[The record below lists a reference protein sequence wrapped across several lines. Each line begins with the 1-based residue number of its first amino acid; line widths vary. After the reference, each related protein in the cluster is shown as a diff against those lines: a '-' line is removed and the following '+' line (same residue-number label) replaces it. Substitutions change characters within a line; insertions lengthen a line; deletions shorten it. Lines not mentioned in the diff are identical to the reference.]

1 MAMEDDKITIQ
12 LEIAQR
18 IISVVIKKEWEY
30 YYREA
35 EKRIN
40 DSFLTFAK
48 RFNYTDHQDLL
59 SKILLDYTVSLID
72 TEERLNEY
80 EEDLIP
86 RMEVLKQLTE
96 KLDID

>member
-1 MAMEDDKITIQ
+1 MEDDQIKIQI
-12 LEIAQR
+12 EEAQR
-18 IISVVIKKEWEY
+18 KINVIIKKEWEY

-40 DSFLTFAK
+40 DSFLAFARK
-48 RFNYTDHQDLL
+48 FNYTDHQDLL
-59 SKILLDYTVSLID
+59 SKILIEYTVKLID

-86 RMEVLKQLTE
+86 KMEALKKLADT
-96 KLDID
+96 LDID

>member
-1 MAMEDDKITIQ
+1 MEDEQIKIQI
-12 LEIAQR
+12 EVAQR
-18 IISVVIKKEWEY
+18 KINVIIKKEWEY

-40 DSFLTFAK
+40 ESFLAFARK
-48 RFNYTDHQDLL
+48 FNYTDHQDLL
-59 SKILLDYTVSLID
+59 SKILIEYTVKLID

-86 RMEVLKQLTE
+86 KMEALKQLSDT
-96 KLDID
+96 LSID

>member
-1 MAMEDDKITIQ
+1 MEDDKIKIQ

-18 IISVVIKKEWEY
+18 KINVVIKKEWEY

-40 DSFLTFAK
+40 ESFLNFAK
-48 RFNYTDHQDLL
+48 RFNYIDHQDLL
-59 SKILLDYTVSLID
+59 SKILIEYTVKQID

-86 RMEVLKQLTE
+86 KMEALKTLAYT
-96 KLDID
+96 LDID

>member
-1 MAMEDDKITIQ
+1 MEDDKIKIQ

-18 IISVVIKKEWEY
+18 KINVVIKKEWEY

-40 DSFLTFAK
+40 ESFLNFAK
-48 RFNYTDHQDLL
+48 RFNYIDHQDLL
-59 SKILLDYTVSLID
+59 SKILIEYTVKQID

-86 RMEVLKQLTE
+86 KMEALKTLADT
-96 KLDID
+96 LDID

>member
-1 MAMEDDKITIQ
+1 MEDDKVKIQ

-18 IISVVIKKEWEY
+18 KINVVIKKEWEY

-40 DSFLTFAK
+40 ESFLNFAK
-48 RFNYTDHQDLL
+48 RFNYIDHQDLL
-59 SKILLDYTVSLID
+59 SKILIEYTVKQID

-86 RMEVLKQLTE
+86 KMEALKTLADT
-96 KLDID
+96 LDID